1 MLRAGCPGYLV
12 HGPLYQFLP
21 VQRSIHQ
28 HRARGDPVSLYGGPL
43 PAELVPAGALAT
55 GVTGEP

>member
-1 MLRAGCPGYLV
+1 MILLV
-12 HGPLYQFLP
+12 PPH
-21 VQRSIHQ
+21 
-28 HRARGDPVSLYGGPL
+28 GGPL